1 MPVPPSS
8 ALASAA
14 VAGQALS
21 AVLLNLAGA
30 LPVAPRAQAEAMTAA
45 RRTGSI
51 LAPQLRATSDVAAMT
66 ASLILAVQAL
76 ARACEP
82 SDAAAGLYA
91 AAGAAP
97 GCAPTSASPI
107 LTREYGLA
115 RAVCAGFE
123 TACLGEAFLCEA
135 RTTFGDRQAAS
146 AARDRIIAAHD
157 AALDRIA
164 TVLGQAAAFV
174 LGTAA
179 GQTCA
184 HLVDVSGSLQ
194 PIVQAEA
201 GRSMPSTGL
210 AWSLYADPSRAAEL
224 VARNTVGTPLFMP
237 ATFEALAPKL

>member
-1 MPVPPSS
+1 MSLPPSS

-14 VAGQALS
+14 VAGQAL
-21 AVLLNLAGA
+21 ALVLLNLAGT
-30 LPVAPRAQAEAMTAA
+30 LPVAPQAQAEAMTAA
-45 RRTGSI
+45 RRGGSI
-51 LAPQLRATSDVAAMT
+51 LAPRLRAISDVAAMT
-66 ASLILAVQAL
+66 AALILAVQML

-82 SDAAAGLYA
+82 SDAAAGLYV

-97 GCAPTSASPI
+97 GCAPVSASPI
-107 LTREYGLA
+107 LTREYALS

-123 TACLGEAFLCEA
+123 AACLGEAFLCEA

-146 AARDRIIAAHD
+146 AARDRIIVAHD
-157 AALDRIA
+157 AALDRISA
-164 TVLGQAAAFV
+164 VLGQGAAFV

-184 HLVDVSGSLQ
+184 HLVDISGSLQ

-210 AWSLYADPSRAAEL
+210 AWSLYGDPVRSAEL
-224 VARNTVGTPLFMP
+224 VARNRCGTPLFMP
-237 ATFEALAPKL
+237 ATFEALAPKS